1 MQPRFPLA
9 NGRILALAKGAI
21 QSDVARDA
29 SILEPDPCVNIL
41 IAESA
46 FINHDLSSSASPVR
60 VSTVSRV
67 AIKAQIETFAVR
79 RFVGQIV
86 GPSCAPAKTCQQV
99 IFGVEKINAYS
110 MP

>member
-67 AIKAQIETFAVR
+67 AIKAQVETFAVR
-79 RFVGQIV
+79 RLVGQIM
-86 GPSCAPAKTCQQV
+86 GPSCAPARTCQQ
-99 IFGVEKINAYS
+99 IDL
-110 MP
+110 

>member
-1 MQPRFPLA
+1 MQSRFPLA
-9 NGRILALAKGAI
+9 NGRILVLAKGAI
-21 QSDVARDA
+21 QSDAARDA

-67 AIKAQIETFAVR
+67 AIKA
-79 RFVGQIV
+79 
-86 GPSCAPAKTCQQV
+86 
-99 IFGVEKINAYS
+99 
-110 MP
+110 